1 MKTAEIRE
9 KLIREINLS
18 DNKNLLEELYRYLN
32 RENRTQKS
40 YNLSDEQKLAIE
52 EAREQINKGDY
63 LTSEEANQEIDE
75 WLKR

>member
-9 KLIREINLS
+9 KLIREINS
-18 DNKNLLEELYRYLN
+18 SHNKNLLEELYRYLD
-32 RENRTQKS
+32 RENKTQKT

-52 EAREQINKGDY
+52 EAREQVNNGDY

-75 WLKR
+75 WLKK

>member
-9 KLIREINLS
+9 KLIREINSS
-18 DNKNLLEELYRYLN
+18 DNKNLLEELYRYLD
-32 RENRTQKS
+32 RENKTQKT

-52 EAREQINKGDY
+52 EAREQINNGDY

>member
-9 KLIREINLS
+9 KLISEINSS

-32 RENRTQKS
+32 RENRTQKT

>member
-9 KLIREINLS
+9 KLIREINSS

>member
-9 KLIREINLS
+9 KLIREINS
-18 DNKNLLEELYRYLN
+18 SHNKNLLEELYRYLD
-32 RENRTQKS
+32 RENKTQKT

-52 EAREQINKGDY
+52 EAREQINNGDY

>member
-9 KLIREINLS
+9 KLIREINSS
-18 DNKNLLEELYRYLN
+18 DNKNLLQELYRYLD
-32 RENRTQKS
+32 RENKTQKI

-52 EAREQINKGDY
+52 EAREQINNGDY

>member
-9 KLIREINLS
+9 KLIREINS
-18 DNKNLLEELYRYLN
+18 SHNKNLLEELYRYLD
-32 RENRTQKS
+32 RENKTQKT

-52 EAREQINKGDY
+52 EARKQINNGDC

>member
-32 RENRTQKS
+32 RENRTQKT
-40 YNLSDEQKLAIE
+40 YNLSDEQKFAIE

>member
-1 MKTAEIRE
+1 MKTAEIGE

-32 RENRTQKS
+32 RENRTQRT